1 MSKAITPVG
10 TWFGRRDPDA
20 RGYFGAFGGRFV
32 PETLVA
38 PIQELE
44 QAYFHAR
51 QDDAFEAEL
60 ARLHAQYVGRPT
72 PLWEARRLRQHCG
85 GARIL
90 LKREDLTHT
99 GAHKINN
106 ALGQALLAQ
115 RMGKKRIVAE
125 TGAGQHGVA
134 SATVCALL
142 GLECV
147 VYMGAEDMQRQALN
161 VFRMRLLGA
170 EVRSVDAGAR
180 TLKDAIN
187 EAMRDW
193 VARPDDTH
201 YLLGSAL
208 GPHPYP
214 LMVREFQSVIGRE
227 ARRQC
232 MDQIGRLPDAVIAC
246 VGGGSNAIGIFD
258 AFIDDATVRLIGV
271 EAGGDAITPGRHA
284 ARFAG
289 GSAGVLQ
296 GTRTLVLQDSHGNIE
311 LTHSVSAGLDY
322 AAVGPEHAWLH
333 DRGRAEYHH
342 ISDDE
347 ALDAFQTLARTEGI
361 LPALESS
368 HAIAHVM
375 KTAPAFGK
383 DAVLLVNLSGR
394 GDKDVQTVERK
405 LEERGDVAD

>member
-1 MSKAITPVG
+1 MSMQ
-10 TWFGRRDPDA
+10 WFGRRDPDA

-38 PIQELE
+38 PIEALE
-44 QAYFHAR
+44 REYLRAR
-51 QDDAFEAEL
+51 ADASFAAEL
-60 ARLHAQYVGRPT
+60 DRLLRQYAGRPT
-72 PLWEARRLRQHCG
+72 PLWEAARLG
-85 GARIL
+85 AAASGARVL

-106 ALGQALLAQ
+106 ALGQALLAA
-115 RMGKKRIVAE
+115 RMGKRRIVAE

-134 SATVCALL
+134 SATACALL

-147 VYMGAEDMQRQALN
+147 VYMGTEDMRRQALN

-170 EVRSVDAGAR
+170 RVEDVVAGSR

-193 VARPDDTH
+193 VARPHDTH

-232 MDQIGRLPDAVIAC
+232 LEQVGRLPDAVIAC

-258 AFIDDATVRLIGV
+258 AFIDDAAVRLIGV
-271 EAGGDAITPGRHA
+271 EAGGETISPGRHA

-296 GTRTLVLQDSHGNIE
+296 GTRTWVLQDSHGNIE
-311 LTHSVSAGLDY
+311 PTHSVSAGLDY
-322 AAVGPEHAWLH
+322 AAVGPEHAHLQAT
-333 DRGRAEYHH
+333 GRAEYHYAT
-342 ISDDE
+342 DEE
-347 ALDAFQTLARTEGI
+347 ALAAFQELARLEGI
-361 LPALESS
+361 IPALESA
-368 HAIAHVM
+368 HAIAY
-375 KTAPAFGK
+375 ARRAARDFGAG
-383 DAVLLVNLSGR
+383 AVLLVNLSGR
-394 GDKDVQTVERK
+394 GDKDVQSVESLLK
-405 LEERGDVAD
+405 EGADVAY

>member
-1 MSKAITPVG
+1 MSND
-10 TWFGRRDPDA
+10 WFGRRDPDA
-20 RGYFGAFGGRFV
+20 RGYFGGFGGRFV

-38 PIQELE
+38 PIEALE
-44 QAYFHAR
+44 REYLSAR
-51 QDDAFEAEL
+51 RDPRFAAEL
-60 ARLHAQYVGRPT
+60 DRLLRQYVGRPT
-72 PLWEARRLRQHCG
+72 PLWEARRLSAAAA
-85 GARIL
+85 GARIF

-106 ALGQALLAQ
+106 ALGQALLAV
-115 RMGKKRIVAE
+115 RMGKRRIVAE

-134 SATVCALL
+134 SATACALL
-142 GLECV
+142 DLECV
-147 VYMGAEDMQRQALN
+147 VYMGTEDMRRQALN

-170 EVRSVDAGAR
+170 RVEGVDSGSR

-193 VARPDDTH
+193 VARPHDTH

-227 ARRQC
+227 ARQQC
-232 MDQIGRLPDAVIAC
+232 LEQIGHLPDAVIAC

-258 AFIDDATVRLIGV
+258 AFIDDERVRLIGV
-271 EAGGDAITPGRHA
+271 EAGGEAIVSGRHA

-296 GTRTLVLQDSHGNIE
+296 GTRTWVLQDAHGNIE
-311 LTHSVSAGLDY
+311 PTHSVSAGLDY
-322 AAVGPEHAWLH
+322 AAVGPEHAHLQAT
-333 DRGRAEYHH
+333 GRAEYHYAT
-342 ISDDE
+342 DEE
-347 ALDAFQTLARTEGI
+347 ALAAFQELARTEGI
-361 LPALESS
+361 IPALESA
-368 HAIAHVM
+368 HGIAYARKV
-375 KTAPAFGK
+375 APGFGA

-394 GDKDVQTVERK
+394 GDKDVQTVEGMLK
-405 LEERGDVAD
+405 EDAHVAH